1 MALWR
6 RHTNLTREPTAAVI
20 YKGCSKQGLFQQGT
34 VRYAA
39 AIFSSKFWCLDN
51 IAFFWK
57 ILILVEAVC
66 EYCLSW
72 GCHIHSV
79 QVSLQEAALQGF
91 HTSYISACCIQRLH
105 KCSHGN
111 KRKTKVNSQN
121 KLHTRKEKN
130 KTKHR
135 KGFWLPAPTT
145 LALWGKYHPM
155 PLEVS
160 ARISLVVPSTV
171 PGQWLCST
179 VWHCQQM

>member
-1 MALWR
+1 MALWLC
-6 RHTNLTREPTAAVI
+6 HTNLTREPTAAII

-34 VRYAA
+34 VRYVV
-39 AIFSSKFWCLDN
+39 AIFSSKFWYLDN

-91 HTSYISACCIQRLH
+91 HTSYISACCIQRLN
-105 KCSHGN
+105 KCFHGN

-121 KLHTRKEKN
+121 KLHTRKEKKKKQN
-130 KTKHR
+130 TEKASD
-135 KGFWLPAPTT
+135 FQLPPPLHCGGSIT
-145 LALWGKYHPM
+145 LGLLKFQ
-155 PLEVS
+155 LEY
-160 ARISLVVPSTV
+160 P
-171 PGQWLCST
+171 
-179 VWHCQQM
+179 